1 MLGSDV
7 RNLVGWRLVTVC
19 AGWGVFWGAWSGL
32 LPAIK
37 EQLGASTADLGLA
50 LTAVSIGAIPA
61 MMVTGR
67 LARGRESLVLALSM
81 AGLAAVAVVLGFIS
95 EPWVLALALLILGVA
110 SGSVDVALNMATARG
125 ERVTGRRLFQP
136 VHAAFPVAVI
146 VAAPAA
152 GFARDLG
159 MSTPAVLT
167 CAAALVLAAGLA
179 AVRLPLGP
187 PTQQEDNEKKPRPG
201 LWGIGVVL
209 GLLGACLLIVEN
221 AVEQWSAILLE
232 DHLSA
237 GPVLAA
243 AAPATY
249 MAALTTGRL
258 IAQALP
264 TLTTRTLFLIA
275 GLGGSSGIILAGLA
289 TTPWLSLTGFGLS
302 GLAFAPLMPAIL
314 SDAGT
319 RDTTGA
325 IVTTVSVVS
334 YTGFVISPLAVAAL
348 TLGLPL
354 PYALACLGVLGLP
367 LLTVAIRPI
376 TQRD

>member
-1 MLGSDV
+1 MLSGLERV
-7 RNLVGWRLVTVC
+7 NGVGLRLVVVC

-37 EQLGASTADLGLA
+37 DQLGASTADLGLA
-50 LTAVSIGAIPA
+50 LVAISVGAIPA
-61 MMVTGR
+61 MPVAGR
-67 LARGRESLVLALSM
+67 LARGRESLVLAVSM
-81 AGLAAVAVVLGFIS
+81 AGLAATAVVLGFIS
-95 EPWVLALALLILGVA
+95 EPWLFAAMLLVLGVA

-125 ERVTGRRLFQP
+125 ERVTGSRLFQP

-159 MSTPAVLT
+159 LSTAAVLG
-167 CAAALVLAAGLA
+167 CAAALVLAAGA
-179 AVRLPLGP
+179 AVVRLPLGDTVP
-187 PTQQEDNEKKPRPG
+187 DPDKKARPG
-201 LWGIGVVL
+201 RWGIGVVL

-232 DHLSA
+232 DYLSA

-249 MAALTTGRL
+249 MAALTIGRL

-264 TLTTRTLFLIA
+264 ALTMRTLFLIA
-275 GLGGSSGIILAGLA
+275 GLGGSAGIVVAGLA
-289 TTPWLSLTGFGLS
+289 TTPWVSLAGFGLS
-302 GLAFAPLMPAIL
+302 GLTFAPLMPAIL

-325 IVTTVSVVS
+325 VVTTVSVVS
-334 YTGFVISPLAVAAL
+334 YAGFVISPLAVAAL
-348 TLGLPL
+348 TLRLPL
-354 PYALACLGVLGLP
+354 STALACLGVLGLP
-367 LLTVAIRPI
+367 LLIPALR
-376 TQRD
+376 RSRAG

>member
-1 MLGSDV
+1 MLGGLV
-7 RNLVGWRLVTVC
+7 RERVSGVGGRLVVVC
-19 AGWGVFWGAWSGL
+19 AGWGVFWGAWAGL

-37 EQLGASTADLGLA
+37 AQLGASTADLGLA
-50 LTAVSIGAIPA
+50 LTAVSVGAIPA

-81 AGLAAVAVVLGFIS
+81 AGLAAVASLLGFVTA
-95 EPWVLALALLILGVA
+95 PWTLAVALLVVGVT

-159 MSTPAVLT
+159 LSTAAVLA
-167 CAAALVLAAGLA
+167 CAAAVVLATGLA
-179 AVRLPLGP
+179 AVRLPLGLP
-187 PTQQEDNEKKPRPG
+187 DAGDPAEKARAG
-201 LWGIGVVL
+201 LWGVGVVF

-232 DHLSA
+232 DYRAA

-243 AAPATY
+243 AAPAAY
-249 MAALTTGRL
+249 MAALTVGRL
-258 IAQALP
+258 IAQAVP
-264 TLTTRTLFLIA
+264 TRTSRPLFLIA
-275 GLGGSSGIILAGLA
+275 GLGGSSGIVLAGLA
-289 TTPWLSLTGFGLS
+289 ASPWASLAGFALA
-302 GLAFAPLMPAIL
+302 GLAFGPLMPAIL
-314 SDAGT
+314 SDAGA

-325 IVTTVSVVS
+325 VVTTVSTVS
-334 YTGFVISPLAVAAL
+334 YAGFVASPLAVAAL
-348 TLGLPL
+348 TTGLAL
-354 PYALACLGVLGLP
+354 PAALACLGVLGLP
-367 LLTVAIRPI
+367 LLLAAAR
-376 TQRD
+376 R

>member
-1 MLGSDV
+1 M
-7 RNLVGWRLVTVC
+7 
-19 AGWGVFWGAWSGL
+19 FWGAWSGL

>member
-1 MLGSDV
+1 M

-61 MMVTGR
+61 MMITGR

-95 EPWVLALALLILGVA
+95 EPWVLALALLILGVT
-110 SGSVDVALNMATARG
+110 SGSVDVALNMATARA

-167 CAAALVLAAGLA
+167 CAATLVLTAGLA

-187 PTQQEDNEKKPRPG
+187 PTQQDNEKKPRPG
-201 LWGIGVVL
+201 LWGIGVIL

-232 DHLSA
+232 DHLGA

-275 GLGGSSGIILAGLA
+275 GLGGSIGIILAGLA
-289 TTPWLSLTGFGLS
+289 TTPWLSLAGFALS

-319 RDTTGA
+319 HDTTGA
-325 IVTTVSVVS
+325 VVTTVSVVS

-348 TLGLPL
+348 SLGLPL

-367 LLTVAIRPI
+367 LLTAAIRPI